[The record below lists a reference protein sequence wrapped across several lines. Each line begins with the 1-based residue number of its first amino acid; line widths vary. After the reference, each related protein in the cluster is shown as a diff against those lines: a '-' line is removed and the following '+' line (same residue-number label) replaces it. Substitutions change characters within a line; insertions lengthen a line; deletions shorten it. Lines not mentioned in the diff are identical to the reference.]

1 VFTRVD
7 SCSILGMEVVK
18 VEVEVNTS
26 GSLPGIYMVGL
37 PDTAVRESYRRIKAA
52 VANSGLLFCR
62 QLITVN
68 LAPAHLRKEGSNF
81 DLPIALAIL
90 AVSGS
95 IKPEALA
102 GRLVVGELA
111 LDGKVRG
118 VRGSLAMALWARRQ
132 GREEIIIPMQNL
144 REAARVE
151 GIKVTGVATLWEAM
165 EYLQGNPIE
174 QPAIDHA
181 TGDDSE
187 HSCLSEVKGQLQAKR
202 ALEIAA
208 AGFHNLLF
216 IGPPGSGKSMLAER
230 LPGVLP
236 PLDGE
241 EVLEV
246 SSIHSVAGLLD
257 PDRPLRRHPPFRA
270 PHHSISHVGLVGGGR
285 NFPRPGEITLSHRG
299 VLFLDELPEFR
310 RDALE
315 VLRQP
320 MESGCV
326 TISRSLVCTSFP
338 ARFLLV
344 AGMNPCP
351 CGFLG
356 DTQRICSCSPG
367 EVRRYYHRVSGPLLD
382 RIDLQVEVPRLVP
395 RELVELPAGE
405 TSERVRER
413 VMEARDR
420 QRARWH
426 GKTVTNAHADLGK
439 MRTACRLGDEE
450 KRFMYT
456 AADRLGLTARGFD
469 RCLRVART
477 IADLAG
483 RERVSVAD
491 LAEAVQYRSLE
502 RLWGS
507 SLLREVGCGGGL

>member
-1 VFTRVD
+1 MYARVE
-7 SCSILGMEVVK
+7 SCSILGMEVIG
-18 VEVEVNTS
+18 VEVEINTS
-26 GSLPGIYMVGL
+26 GGLPGIHMVGL
-37 PDTAVRESYRRIKAA
+37 PDAAVRESYRRIKAA
-52 VANSGLLFCR
+52 IANSELPFPR

-68 LAPAHLRKEGSNF
+68 LAPAHLRKEGSYF
-81 DLPIALAIL
+81 DLPIALAML
-90 AVSGS
+90 AVCGMLEPS
-95 IKPEALA
+95 ALR

-118 VRGSLAMALWARRQ
+118 VRGALAMALWARRR
-132 GREEIIIPMQNL
+132 GWEEMVVPAENLAEAALPGGIRAVGVRNL
-144 REAARVE
+144 REALDHLLGKPV
-151 GIKVTGVATLWEAM
+151 
-165 EYLQGNPIE
+165 P
-174 QPAIDHA
+174 QPDV
-181 TGDDSE
+181 SKQKRE
-187 HSCLSEVKGQLQAKR
+187 ESFPCLSEVKGQLHAKR

-208 AGFHNLLF
+208 AGGHNILF

-230 LPGVLP
+230 LPGIMP
-236 PLDGE
+236 PLLPE

-246 SSIHSVAGLLD
+246 ASIHSIAGLLD
-257 PDRPLRRHPPFRA
+257 PGAALSTSPPFRA

-320 MESGCV
+320 LETGKV
-326 TISRSLVCTSFP
+326 AVSRSLVTTTFP

-356 DTQRICSCSPG
+356 DSLRPCCCPPGRI
-367 EVRRYYHRVSGPLLD
+367 RNYYHRLSGPLLD
-382 RIDLQVEVPRLVP
+382 RIDIQVEVPRLRP
-395 RELVELPAGE
+395 QELVELPGGE
-405 TSERVRER
+405 RSESVRER
-413 VMEARDR
+413 VVAARER
-420 QRARWH
+420 QRRRW
-426 GKTVTNAHADLGK
+426 GGASATNAQVETGRLYE
-439 MRTACRLGDEE
+439 ACRLGEE
-450 KRFMYT
+450 ERRFMYL
-456 AADRLGLTARGFD
+456 ASEKIGLTARGFD

-483 RERVSVAD
+483 RDGVSVAD

-502 RLWGS
+502 RIRD
-507 SLLREVGCGGGL
+507 SLLMQEVGHAG

>member
-1 VFTRVD
+1 MFTRVD

-37 PDTAVRESYRRIKAA
+37 PDAAVRESYRRIKAA
-52 VANSGLLFCR
+52 VANTGLLFCR

-68 LAPAHLRKEGSNF
+68 LAPAHLRKEGSNL

-95 IKPEALA
+95 LEPEALA

-132 GREEIIIPMQNL
+132 GREEIIVPMQNL
-144 REAARVE
+144 REASRIE
-151 GIKVTGVATLWEAM
+151 GIKATGVATLWDAL
-165 EYLQGNPIE
+165 EYLKGEAIE
-174 QPAIDHA
+174 QPDFENAE
-181 TGDDSE
+181 DDE
-187 HSCLSEVKGQLQAKR
+187 EEYPCLSEVKGQLQAKR

-208 AGFHNLLF
+208 AGFHNILF

-236 PLDGE
+236 LLNGD

-257 PDRPLRRHPPFRA
+257 PDQPLRRLPPFRA

-320 MESGCV
+320 MEKGSV
-326 TISRSLVCTSFP
+326 NISRSLVCTNFP

-356 DTQRICSCSPG
+356 DNQRACSCSPG
-367 EVRRYYHRVSGPLLD
+367 EVRRYYNRVSGPLLD
-382 RIDLQVEVPRLVP
+382 RIDLQVEVPRLAP
-395 RELVELPAGE
+395 QELVEFPAGE
-405 TSERVRER
+405 TSARVRER

-420 QRARWH
+420 QRLRWRE
-426 GKTVTNAHADLGK
+426 GIATNAHIGLGR
-439 MRTACRLGDEE
+439 MRAACRLGEEE
-450 KRFMYT
+450 KRFMYA

-469 RCLRVART
+469 RSLRVART
-477 IADLAG
+477 IADMAG
-483 RERVSVAD
+483 RDRVNVAD

-502 RLWGS
+502 RLWGT
-507 SLLREVGCGGGL
+507 SLGREVGCGRGL